1 LVASTISKSVGG
13 WATLKAAEQHFW
25 IERNNEILDVKNN
38 IEAEIQE
45 MIGKIFFIK
54 NILNFLNIMLNIKHY
69 RLNIFFP

>member
-1 LVASTISKSVGG
+1 MASTISKAVGE

-45 MIGKIFFIK
+45 MIGKKKKNDFIYK
-54 NILNFLNIMLNIKHY
+54 EY
-69 RLNIFFP
+69 VR